1 MSHARKQ
8 IRDAVV
14 ALVTDL
20 ATTGRNVFPSR
31 VYSLADEELPSLSV
45 FTIDGNSDEVVTKV
59 TLGNTGKFPLF
70 KRDCPLLIEGHA
82 KISDDID
89 DVLDQ
94 ISLEVE
100 VAMSDPLTI
109 GERTVPAQLRST
121 SKELSGEG
129 EDQIGVVR
137 LLYIVTYVTAENT
150 PDIVE

>member
-1 MSHARKQ
+1 MAHARKQ

-14 ALVTDL
+14 AMLTDL
-20 ATTGRNVFPSR
+20 STTGRNVFPSR
-31 VYSLADEELPSLSV
+31 VYSLADEELPSVSV
-45 FTIDGNSDEVVTKV
+45 FTGDANNDEVVTKV
-59 TLGNTGKFPLF
+59 TLGNTTKFPLF

-94 ISLEVE
+94 IALEIE
-100 VAMSDPLTI
+100 VAMSNPITI

-121 SKELSGEG
+121 AKVLSGDS

-150 PDIVE
+150 PDVLE

>member
-1 MSHARKQ
+1 MAHARKQ

-20 ATTGRNVFPSR
+20 ETTGRNVFPSR

-45 FTIDGNSDEVVTKV
+45 FTGDAGNDEVVTKV
-59 TLGNTGKFPLF
+59 TLGNTTKKPLF
-70 KRDCPLLIEGHA
+70 HRACPLIIEGHA
-82 KISDDID
+82 KVSDDID

-94 ISLEVE
+94 IALEIE
-100 VAMSDPLTI
+100 VAMSNPITI

-121 SKELSGEG
+121 AKELSGEG

-137 LLYIVTYVTAENT
+137 LLYVATYVTAENT
-150 PDIVE
+150 PDVLE